1 MRSILSLAVA
11 LAVGVAAQNQ
21 YTATGT
27 AAVAAARAT
36 AKTLSPTSQVL
47 GKAFDRIA
55 IIWLENTD
63 YSSAVNDPNLA
74 YLAKQGILLSNN

>member
-1 MRSILSLAVA
+1 MRSALGVVAA
-11 LAVGVAAQNQ
+11 LAVTGAAQNQ

-36 AKTLSPTSQVL
+36 AKTESPTSHVP
-47 GKAFDRIA
+47 GKAFDRFA

-63 YSSAVNDPNLA
+63 YASAAADRKSALPPIGISSPVL
-74 YLAKQGILLSNN
+74 

>member
-1 MRSILSLAVA
+1 MRSVLGIAAA

-36 AKTLSPTSQVL
+36 AKTESPASHVL

-63 YSSAVNDPNLA
+63 YASAVADRKSALPPIGKSFL
-74 YLAKQGILLSNN
+74 GF

>member
-1 MRSILSLAVA
+1 MRSVLIAAA
-11 LAVGVAAQNQ
+11 LTVTATAQNQ

-36 AKTLSPTSQVL
+36 AKTESPTSHVL

-63 YSSAVNDPNLA
+63 YASAVADRKSALPLRETSF
-74 YLAKQGILLSNN
+74 LIL